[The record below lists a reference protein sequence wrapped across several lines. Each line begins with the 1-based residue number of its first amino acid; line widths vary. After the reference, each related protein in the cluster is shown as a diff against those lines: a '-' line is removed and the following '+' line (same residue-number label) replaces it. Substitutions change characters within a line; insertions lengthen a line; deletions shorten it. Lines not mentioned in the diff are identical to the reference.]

1 MLRFFVIFS
10 CSFLLVFQVCAAD
23 YIIGKGD
30 GLEVA
35 VWGIPEMSRTVTV
48 RPDGKITLP
57 AVGDVVAAGVTPEKL
72 SLQLADAMKSY
83 VKQPI
88 VTVSVER
95 IVNNRIYITGGLLS
109 RSVDLVKETSLL
121 KLMSEIGNLTAADLH
136 NAYILRNKKKISTD
150 FYALYYKGDLAQDLT
165 LQAEDIIFLPSN
177 LLNQVYVFGAVK
189 APQSLQYYDG
199 MRIMDAILA
208 AGGFTEF
215 AKQSSVYR
223 IDKNRQKQKIDL
235 EKLVKGK
242 DMDTNINL
250 APGDYIIVDES
261 IF

>member
-1 MLRFFVIFS
+1 MFRILAILFVI
-10 CSFLLVFQVCAAD
+10 LVSVSQVQAGD
-23 YIIGKGD
+23 YVIGNGD
-30 GLEVA
+30 GLEIA
-35 VWGIPEMSRTVTV
+35 VWGIPEMSRSVTV

-57 AVGDVVAAGVTPEKL
+57 AIGDVVANGLTPEKL
-72 SLQLADAMKSY
+72 SQQLAAKMKEY

-88 VTVSVER
+88 VTVSIQS

-121 KLMSEIGNLTAADLH
+121 KLMSDLGNLTSSDLH
-136 NAYILRNKKKISTD
+136 NAYIIRNKNKINTD
-150 FYALYYKGDLAQDLT
+150 FYALYYKGDLSQDIT

-177 LLNQVYVFGAVK
+177 LLNLVYVFGAVK
-189 APQSLQYYDG
+189 APQALQYYDG
-199 MRIMDAILA
+199 MRIMDAVLA

-223 IDKNRQKQKIDL
+223 IDKNQNKQKIDL

-242 DMDTNINL
+242 DLDTNIDL
-250 APGDYIIVDES
+250 APGDYVIVDES
-261 IF
+261 LF

>member
-1 MLRFFVIFS
+1 MLRFLLFS
-10 CSFLLVFQVCAAD
+10 LLSVFLTSQGIAAD
-23 YIIGKGD
+23 YVIGKGD

-35 VWGIPEMSRTVTV
+35 VWGIPEMSRVVTV

-57 AVGDVVAAGVTPEKL
+57 AVGDVVAVGTTPEKL
-72 SLQLADAMKSY
+72 SEQIAEEMKAY

-95 IVNNRIYITGGLLS
+95 IVNNRIYITGGSLS
-109 RSVDLVKETSLL
+109 RTIDLVKETSLL
-121 KLMSEIGNLTAADLH
+121 KLLSEVGSLNEADLH
-136 NAYILRNKKKISTD
+136 KAYLIRNKKKITTD
-150 FYALYYKGDLAQDLT
+150 FYTLYYKGDLTQDLT

-177 LLNQVYVFGAVK
+177 FLNQVYVFGAVTS
-189 APQSLQYYDG
+189 PQSLPYYDG

-223 IDKNRQKQKIDL
+223 IDKDKKKQKIDL

-242 DMDTNINL
+242 DMGSNIDL
-250 APGDYIIVDES
+250 SPGDYIIVDES
-261 IF
+261 LF

>member
-1 MLRFFVIFS
+1 MVRVIAVLIICLS
-10 CSFLLVFQVCAAD
+10 VVAQVSAAD
-23 YIIGKGD
+23 YMIGKGD

-35 VWGIPEMSRTVTV
+35 VWGIPEMSRSVTV

-57 AVGDVVAAGVTPEKL
+57 AVGDIVAVGTTPEKL
-72 SLQLADAMKSY
+72 SQHIAKQMKSY
-83 VKQPI
+83 IKQPI

-109 RSVDLVKETSLL
+109 RTVDLVKETSLL
-121 KLMSEIGNLTAADLH
+121 KLLSEVGDLSSADLH
-136 NAYILRNKKKISTD
+136 NAYLVRDKQRIKSD
-150 FYALYYKGDLAQDLT
+150 FYALYYKGDLAQDID

-177 LLNQVYVFGAVK
+177 HLNQVYVFGAVN
-189 APQSLQYYDG
+189 APQTLQFYDG

-223 IDKNRQKQKIDL
+223 IDKSKNKQKVDL

-242 DMDTNINL
+242 DMDSNIDL

-261 IF
+261 LF